1 MTTIAIT
8 SLFLLSIFFL
18 SSCNPLQNTS
28 DVIEKPHKRLYNP
41 LVCYVE
47 TEGQLYGVEYHENQR
62 HEPCGPDVKY
72 CQKVTAHFIAAGGE
86 ITKITMKGCDTV
98 SLLPHFAGLECKGNG
113 CAERSE
119 GDEIYNVCCCNSETC
134 NSNFHLSL
142 FIPSIFFLITFFVF
156 H

>member
-1 MTTIAIT
+1 MSTIPTA
-8 SLFLLSIFFL
+8 LFLLSIIVL
-18 SSCNPLQNTS
+18 CSSNPLQNTTKIA
-28 DVIEKPHKRLYNP
+28 DLPKKHLYNP

-47 TEGQLYGVEYHENQR
+47 TEGELYGVNYHESQR

-72 CQKVTAHFIAAGGE
+72 CQKITAHFIAAGGE

-134 NSNFHLSL
+134 NSTFNISPL
-142 FIPSIFFLITFFVF
+142 FVSIIFLIATFVF
-156 H
+156 F

>member
-1 MTTIAIT
+1 MSTLSVT
-8 SLFLLSIFFL
+8 LFLLSIVIFC
-18 SSCNPLQNTS
+18 SSDPLQNTTNIN
-28 DVIEKPHKRLYNP
+28 DKPKKHLYNP

-47 TEGQLYGVEYHENQR
+47 TEGELYGVNYHESQR

-98 SLLPHFAGLECKGNG
+98 ALLPHFAGLECKGNG

-134 NSNFHLSL
+134 NHTFKQSL
-142 FIPSIFFLITFFVF
+142 FIPFIYLIIFLVFF
-156 H
+156 